1 VILGNEPRQDG
12 QEDEKKNRPKE
23 DRAAFEELNILVI
36 VTLYVHGE
44 EGSSRQAIRYAHSFL
59 IIF

>member
-1 VILGNEPRQDG
+1 VILGDEPRQDG

-36 VTLYVHGE
+36 VTLYVHGM
-44 EGSSRQAIRYAHSFL
+44 
-59 IIF
+59 